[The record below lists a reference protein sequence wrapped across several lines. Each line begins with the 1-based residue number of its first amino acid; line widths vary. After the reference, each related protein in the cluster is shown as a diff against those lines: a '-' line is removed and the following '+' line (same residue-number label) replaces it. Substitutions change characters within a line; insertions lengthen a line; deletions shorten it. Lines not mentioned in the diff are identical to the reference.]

1 MITAPRWSSRAWKTA
16 LALVVITAGLWTAT
30 HGIAGVTWHAVSVT
44 IRAVTP
50 LHLMWLTLVWLVGL
64 ATYATVLA
72 AALPGLGARRG
83 LLMNL
88 TGSAVANVLPLG
100 GAVATGLNWRMA
112 RIWGH
117 SNAAFA
123 SFCVMTNVLDVATKL
138 VLPLVAVTVLA
149 SASIHIPA
157 LGWAMAG
164 GCATALALVAVV
176 NVVLLRT
183 GKQTSCETTGRA
195 ARRWAP
201 IRLAMQEVARQSR
214 GLWVDRWERLVPGS
228 VGYVAAQIL
237 LLYMSLYAV
246 GLRPPLSVVLMGAAI
261 ERLST
266 LVVVTPGG
274 AGVAEL
280 GAIAWFVAAGLDPV
294 EVVAGVIVYR
304 FFMFALEIPVGGAL
318 LGSWAWR
325 QRAAVRRPTD
335 VGVPA

>member
-1 MITAPRWSSRAWKTA
+1 MIDAPRWSSRAWKSA
-16 LALVVITAGLWTAT
+16 VALVVVTAGLWTAT
-30 HGIAGVTWHAVSVT
+30 RGVAGVTWHDVALAV
-44 IRAVTP
+44 RAVTP
-50 LHLMWLTLVWLVGL
+50 LHLLWLTLIWLAGL

-112 RIWGH
+112 RTWGH
-117 SNAAFA
+117 SNGAFA
-123 SFCVMTNVLDVATKL
+123 SFCVMTNLLDVTSKL
-138 VLPLVAVTVLA
+138 VLPLVAVAVLA
-149 SASIHIPA
+149 SASVHVPA

-164 GCATALALVAVV
+164 GCAVALVLVAVA

-183 GKQTSCETTGRA
+183 AEATSGEAIG
-195 ARRWAP
+195 RWA
-201 IRLAMQEVARQSR
+201 RLRLGLLDVAHRIR
-214 GLWVDRWERLVPGS
+214 GLWVARWIRLVPGS
-228 VGYVAAQIL
+228 IGYVAAQVL
-237 LLYMSLYAV
+237 LLYTSLYAV
-246 GLRPPLSVVLMGAAI
+246 GLRPSWSVVLMGTAI

-266 LVVVTPGG
+266 LVLVTPGG

-304 FFMFALEIPVGGAL
+304 IFLFVLEIPVGGAL
-318 LGSWAWR
+318 LGGWAWR
-325 QRAAVRRPTD
+325 QRAAVRRAAEL
-335 VGVPA
+335 GAPA